1 MIQIKTDEEIDV
13 MRESA
18 KLAAEVLLMI
28 EPYVKPGVTTNRLN
42 DICHE
47 HIVSSGAV
55 PSPLNYRGFPKSICS
70 SVNEEVCHG
79 IPSDRKL
86 RNGDIVNLDIT
97 TYLNGFHGDTS
108 KTFHVGS
115 PRKKTTRLVE
125 TCKESLQSAIQ
136 LVRPGARLGDIGATI
151 QNIAEGKGYSVVR
164 EFCGHGIGRNFHEDP
179 QVLHMGKF
187 GEGVEIKKGM
197 VFTIEPMINEGAPDL
212 EILPDKWTAVTKD
225 GLVSAQFEHTLAV
238 VDNGCE
244 VLTRLD
250 DRTDF

>member
-1 MIQIKTDEEIDV
+1 MIQIKTDEEIEI

-18 KLAAEVLLMI
+18 KLAAEVLLVV

-42 DICHE
+42 DICHDF
-47 HIVSSGAV
+47 IVSRGAI

-70 SVNEEVCHG
+70 SVNEEICHG

-115 PRKKTTRLVE
+115 PRKRTSRLVE
-125 TCKESLQSAIQ
+125 TCKESLQSAIK

-151 QNIAEGKGYSVVR
+151 QNIAEGRGYSVVR
-164 EFCGHGIGRNFHEDP
+164 EFCGHGIGRNFHEEP

-187 GEGVEIKKGM
+187 GEGVEIQKGM
-197 VFTIEPMINEGAPDL
+197 VFTIEPMINEGEPDL

-238 VDNGCE
+238 VDDGCE

-250 DRTDF
+250 NRTDF